1 MGVFVLVFIVGGVAV
16 AISSLSRIKKRNKL
30 DSIGALLG
38 GGSDQWGYAWG
49 DALGAMA
56 HLSFVT
62 RGSGSNSESW
72 TEIDVDLPAKYP
84 LEMMIRPHGLF
95 DRGKIERGTMIDVEV
110 GDVAFDN
117 EFLVEAAPA
126 DVVRKL
132 LDAQVRARLFRLP
145 RFQLSKLSYA
155 PTLRLELRG
164 WVEPEVVRTAVAIMA
179 AIANSLRTAYSQ
191 VEAETPPVITGSP
204 FRQEIDDGP
213 ARLAAA
219 GRAAEVENVKRLRI
233 ERQRQSKMVGAIIVT
248 VVTVGFLIL
257 MLR

>member
-1 MGVFVLVFIVGGVAV
+1 MIFIVGVAAV
-16 AISSLSRIKKRNKL
+16 AISSLSKKNKSDKL
-30 DSIGALLG
+30 DSIAALLG
-38 GGSDQWGYAWG
+38 GGSDKKGYAWG

-56 HLSFVT
+56 HLRFVT
-62 RGSGSNSESW
+62 RGSGSSSESW

-84 LEMMIRPHGLF
+84 FEMLIRRHGWF

-110 GDVAFDN
+110 GDRAFDE

-132 LDAQVRARLFRLP
+132 LDAQVRAQLFHLP
-145 RFQLSKLSYA
+145 RFQLSTLSYA

-164 WVEPEVVRTAVAIMA
+164 WVEPEVVSAAVAMMA
-179 AIANSLRTAYSQ
+179 AIANGLRTAYSQ
-191 VEAETPPVITGSP
+191 VEAETPPVIAGSP
-204 FRQEIDDGP
+204 FRQELDDGP

-219 GRAAEVENVKRLRI
+219 QREAEVEHVQRLRI
-233 ERQRQSKMVGAIIVT
+233 ERAQQSKVLGAIIVT
-248 VVTVGFLIL
+248 VVTVGFLMM